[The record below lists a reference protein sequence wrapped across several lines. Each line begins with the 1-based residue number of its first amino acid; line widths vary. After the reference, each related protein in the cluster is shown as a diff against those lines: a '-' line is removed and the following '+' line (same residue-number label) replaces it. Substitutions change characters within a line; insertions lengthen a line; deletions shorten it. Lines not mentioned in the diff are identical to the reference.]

1 MRVKVSGVKRID
13 ITGDFIRLD
22 SLLKY
27 AAIVSTGGEA
37 KILINGG
44 EVFVGGAPC
53 FERGR
58 KIRAGDAVRCGGDTL
73 LVRAPHEC

>member
-1 MRVKVSGVKRID
+1 MKVKVSGVRIIN

-37 KILINGG
+37 KLLINGG
-44 EVFVGGAPC
+44 EVFVCGAPC
-53 FERGR
+53 YERGR
-58 KIRAGDAVRCGGDTL
+58 KIRAGDVVRCGGGTL
-73 LVRAPHEC
+73 LVKHAG